1 MGKLVLLLADGTTLD
16 VPLTKERMTIGR
28 RADNDVCL
36 PHPAVSGEHA
46 SVVTILA
53 DSFLE
58 DLGSTNGT
66 LVNGKPIIKHFL
78 RDYDQID
85 IGRQRIVFVSDDNTR
100 VDGLPPDVA
109 RNQMLGLGDRVQPAR
124 PLPSIAVPPS
134 GNLRGGSGNRPLL
147 LYPDLEEEGVPDEP
161 VEVAPRREAVRAGPP
176 LADRRPKSTRHESD
190 QRLAAWAAEWAAPT
204 GNTGAGPIDTAA
216 KPADASRAST
226 VSDATAPLDAAVA
239 DVPTPPEPSVRVLS
253 GPNLGRAVP
262 FNKDELSVG
271 RVGVQVAVVR
281 KVGAGFRLVPV
292 EGAQPPRINGTPVAP
307 EGTALHPGDTFE
319 VAGVRLELS
328 VTS

>member
-66 LVNGKPIIKHFL
+66 LVNGKAIVKHFL
-78 RDYDQID
+78 RDHDQID
-85 IGRQRIVFVSDDNTR
+85 IGRQRMVFAANDDAH
-100 VDGLPPDVA
+100 VDPLPVDVA
-109 RNQMLGLGDRVQPAR
+109 RSQLLGLTQRVEM
-124 PLPSIAVPPS
+124 VPPS
-134 GNLRGGSGNRPLL
+134 RVPESPPANRGGVNMPQLV
-147 LYPDLEEEGVPDEP
+147 YPDLDDDDFPEP
-161 VEVAPRREAVRAGPP
+161 RPEPPSRREDTQVPSP
-176 LADRRPKSTRHESD
+176 FIDHRPQATRHESD

-204 GNTGAGPIDTAA
+204 GNTGTGTIDTAA
-216 KPADASRAST
+216 RPAAAPIANSGYAAPASPKVMA
-226 VSDATAPLDAAVA
+226 ATER
-239 DVPTPPEPSVRVLS
+239 TPPEPTVRVLS
-253 GPNLGRAVP
+253 GPNLGRAVS
-262 FNKDELSVG
+262 FNKDELTVG
-271 RVGVQVAVVR
+271 RVGVQVAVLR
-281 KVGAGFRLVPV
+281 KVGDGFRLVPV
-292 EGAQPPRINGTPVAP
+292 EGTQPPRINGTPVAP
-307 EGTALHPGDTFE
+307 DGSVLHPGDTFE

-328 VTS
+328 LGT